1 MKKEHALITL
11 AEGKGEC
18 ICNPEILIGSTFGL
32 WDSEYRVAPK
42 GTLIDLNAAWELFF
56 DKRTFM
62 NDLRFD
68 TTEHYQTE
76 IIDDVIYYNGDVT
89 YTLLTKNGEKTNA
102 SFTIRGNKPIATSI
116 EWKNRSLVIYQDN
129 VRAERAEDLSSGYNI
144 HYVTDSN
151 GDHIIDKETGKPF
164 IYDYVAIPL
173 FDVFDQDEMHKLF
186 PWFADSQHTVRLRQN
201 LDNPNNTTEGHLG
214 DFAITKE
221 SEVFIAKQRYDEN
234 ENNVLISLQSF
245 IQQVFDILGIT
256 PDYTNVPEIIDEEGT
271 STHQRITGTNIQSIL
286 NKESFANAIQSIVQ
300 NSGNLSNLNT
310 TQKQDLVTAV
320 NEVLSKLIQFEQSSG
335 VVNEQIN
342 SAIQQINIA
351 ISQHTNN
358 QQNPHG
364 VNVNQLSVTVNDPNN
379 SGNSNFDQTYN
390 VQLNV
395 LTALQELF
403 NRLNTAEDK
412 ATQLASIFGSSADL
426 LALDELDNTLGNN
439 NPTVIGTLIS
449 LYNSVT
455 QTQPISDVS
464 DLVTEYFTL

>member
-11 AEGKGEC
+11 SEGKGEC
-18 ICNPEILIGSTFGL
+18 ICNPEILLGSTFGL

-42 GTLIDLNAAWELFF
+42 GTLLDLNAAWELFY
-56 DKRTFM
+56 DRRTFLK
-62 NDLRFD
+62 DIKFGVQ
-68 TTEHYQTE
+68 EHYKTE
-76 IIDDVIYYNGDVT
+76 TVDGILYHAGDVT
-89 YTLLTKNGEKTNA
+89 YTLLDDKGQKTGATFTMKGNWNLANQMDWQNG
-102 SFTIRGNKPIATSI
+102 
-116 EWKNRSLVIYQDN
+116 SLVLYYDK
-129 VRAERAEDLSSGYNI
+129 VRALTDEDLASGYDI
-144 HYVTDSN
+144 HYVVDEQGN
-151 GDHIIDKETGKPF
+151 NIIEDGKSL
-164 IYDYVAIPL
+164 IYSYAAIPL
-173 FDVFDQDEMHKLF
+173 FDIFDADEMHKIF
-186 PWFADSQHTVRLRQN
+186 PWFADNQHTVRLRQN
-201 LDNPNNTTEGHLG
+201 LDNSNNTTEGHLG

-234 ENNVLISLQSF
+234 ENNILISLQSF

-300 NSGNLSNLNT
+300 NSGDLSNLNT
-310 TQKQDLVTAV
+310 TQKQDLVIAV

-342 SAIQQINIA
+342 SAIQQINTT

-364 VNVNQLSVTVNDPNN
+364 VNANQLSVTVNDPNN

-449 LYNSVT
+449 LYNSI

-464 DLVTEYFTL
+464 DLVTEYFIL